1 MEVLQMSKYLHRSEC
16 LDFTSRLLATEK
28 ECEAIDVPPSTLADM
43 LRAGDIEGL
52 EALVEVCYGP

>member
-1 MEVLQMSKYLHRSEC
+1 MSKYLHRSER
-16 LDFTSRLLATEK
+16 LDFTSGLLATEK